1 MDAKQLGTAQS
12 RAILSAISDGVIT
25 GDNQGQILFVNPA
38 AKAILGCYGQAVL
51 GRPVQDLF
59 AAFEEAGRQ
68 KFLADLAALQ
78 KFVVEAGSSVPEMR
92 EIILEDEQ
100 RVVSARL
107 TLALTPTGETVESP
121 QEILGVVIILRDI
134 SREAQDDRAKSE
146 FISNVS
152 HELRTPMT
160 SINGYATLLRQEAVG
175 PLGEKQKYFLDII
188 RRNANRLSLL
198 INDLLDVSRIESGKV
213 KLVLKEVQLAD
224 LAQQVV
230 ESLAVSAAE
239 KDLSLTL
246 DAPAN
251 LPPVRVD
258 GGCIT
263 QVLTNLV
270 GNAIA
275 YTETGGIEV
284 SLQVVADVV
293 QVSVKDSGIGLS
305 PEEMAHIFDRFYRAD
320 HTVVQANTGTGL
332 GLSIVKIFVEMHGG
346 RIWVESQPNE
356 GATFSFIL
364 PLTSE
369 NE

>member
-1 MDAKQLGTAQS
+1 
-12 RAILSAISDGVIT
+12 
-25 GDNQGQILFVNPA
+25 
-38 AKAILGCYGQAVL
+38 
-51 GRPVQDLF
+51 
-59 AAFEEAGRQ
+59 
-68 KFLADLAALQ
+68 
-78 KFVVEAGSSVPEMR
+78 
-92 EIILEDEQ
+92 
-100 RVVSARL
+100 
-107 TLALTPTGETVESP
+107 
-121 QEILGVVIILRDI
+121 
-134 SREAQDDRAKSE
+134 
-146 FISNVS
+146 
-152 HELRTPMT
+152 
-160 SINGYATLLRQEAVG
+160 GYATLLRQEAVG